1 MANKNSF
8 NATQWDIVK
17 DAPYY
22 VQSAINAAEGRM
34 GLMEVKREG
43 KALKNYLA
51 EYKGNNPL
59 IKAVI
64 AEDGNTLAGRSN
76 SAEKIADI
84 LGDIADAVAS
94 KTDDAE
100 YDEFMDFL
108 LGAGTA
114 IADATSEKLIKKG
127 DDNISDEEAE
137 ALDLIAAAL
146 KSTDEDKL
154 ARSRAAAAARRAE
167 LKKRQ
172 DAAAKVAA
180 DKKKAAEAKKALEEA
195 QAKLKAAEEA
205 EAKRKAAAER
215 QAAARERRRKRLA
228 EKAAKERAEAA
239 KAAAVEAAAAA
250 EAAKKY
256 VVQPGDSLWKIA
268 EATLGNGKRYMEIAE
283 LNNIKNPSV
292 IFPGT
297 ELEIPEK

>member
-1 MANKNSF
+1 MANKTSF
-8 NATQWDIVK
+8 NAKEWDILK

-22 VQSAINAAEGRM
+22 VQAAINAAEGRM

-43 KALKNYLA
+43 KALKTYLA
-51 EYKGNNPL
+51 DYKGNNSL

-64 AEDGNTLAGRSN
+64 ADEGNTSAGKGK
-76 SAEKIADI
+76 SAEEVADI
-84 LGDIADAVAS
+84 LGDIAEAVDG

-100 YDEFMDFL
+100 YDDFMDFL
-108 LGAGTA
+108 LGAGSA
-114 IADATSEKLIKKG
+114 IADAASEKLIKKG
-127 DDNISDEEAE
+127 DNISDEEEE
-137 ALDLIAAAL
+137 ALDLIASAL
-146 KSTDEDKL
+146 KATEEDKL
-154 ARSRAAAAARRAE
+154 GRSRAAAAARRAE

-172 DAAAKVAA
+172 AAAAKVAS

-195 QAKLKAAEEA
+195 QAKLKAAEER
-205 EAKRKAAAER
+205 EEKRKAAAER

-228 EKAAKERAEAA
+228 EKAAKERANAA

-268 EATLGNGKRYMEIAE
+268 EATLGNGKRYMEIAK